1 MSHARGM
8 PGFIGSRLCIAVVTL
23 GILSVV
29 VFWATEVLPGD
40 AVGVLS
46 GSDATEAERAAVRE
60 ALGLDRPAPERYLD
74 WVGGALRGD
83 LGVSMVSGRPVDEI
97 LVPRLLN
104 TLVLVVIAIVVIAAV
119 SVTIGLLSGMR
130 AGGPLDRVL
139 SSATMGLIATPD
151 FLLATL
157 LLTVFATM
165 LGLFPAVSLV
175 PLGDSAWQHAELLV
189 LPTAALVLGGLG
201 GTTRL
206 VRSSVISVVR
216 SPYIENARLNGARG
230 LHLALAHV
238 LPNALGPGVQA
249 LAIMAAGLLGGG
261 IVVETLFNYPG
272 IGFELTQAV
281 GTRDVP
287 VVAGLSLALS
297 TCTLMILLLG
307 DLAAR
312 LLGGRASRGATR

>member
-1 MSHARGM
+1 M
-8 PGFIGSRLCIAVVTL
+8 PRFIAGRLAIAVITL
-23 GILSVV
+23 GVLSVV
-29 VFWATEVLPGD
+29 VFWATEILPGD

-46 GSDATEAERAAVRE
+46 GSDATEAEREAVRD
-60 ALGLDRPAPERYLD
+60 ALGLDRPALDRYLE
-74 WVGGALRGD
+74 WVGAALRGD
-83 LGVSMVSGRPVDEI
+83 LGDSMVTGRPVSEI
-97 LVPRLLN
+97 LLPRLAN
-104 TLVLVVIAIVVIAAV
+104 TLTLVTVAIVLIAVV
-119 SVTIGLLSGMR
+119 SVTVGLLSGMR
-130 AGGPLDRVL
+130 VGGRLDRAL
-139 SSATMGLIATPD
+139 TTATMSLIATPD

-157 LLTVFATM
+157 LLTVFATV
-165 LGLFPAVSLV
+165 LGLFPAVSLL
-175 PLGDSAWQHAELLV
+175 PLGDFAWQHPELLV

-206 VRSSVISVVR
+206 VRSSVIGVMR
-216 SPYIENARLNGARG
+216 APYIENAQLNGARG
-230 LHLALAHV
+230 LRLAVAHV

-297 TCTLMILLLG
+297 SCTLLILLLG
-307 DLAAR
+307 DLGAR
-312 LLGGRASRGATR
+312 VLARPSASGGTS